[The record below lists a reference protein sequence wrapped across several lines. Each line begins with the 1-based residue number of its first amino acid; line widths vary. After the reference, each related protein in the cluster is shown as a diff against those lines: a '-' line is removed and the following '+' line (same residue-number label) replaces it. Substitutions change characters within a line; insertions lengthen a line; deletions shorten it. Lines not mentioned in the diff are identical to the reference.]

1 MEKKQIKALT
11 ISKVQEMY
19 LDRINNFLTD
29 EKFCKYYEI
38 SLPEGKLIIEKGAEL
53 HELYASLYRS
63 LNCLQNLK

>member
-1 MEKKQIKALT
+1 MKDLT

-29 EKFCKYYEI
+29 ERFCEHYQI

-53 HELYASLYRS
+53 HELYVSLYRGLS
-63 LNCLQNLK
+63 CLKNLK